1 MKVGNRMKGGRR
13 EDRVNARIEK
23 MVAKINKLEAENKQL
38 KSDLMHIMRERSFQW
53 KLLIE

>member
-23 MVAKINKLEAENKQL
+23 MVAKINKTSEK
-38 KSDLMHIMRERSFQW
+38 
-53 KLLIE
+53 

>member
-38 KSDLMHIMRERSFQW
+38 KSDLIHIMRERSFQW
-53 KLLIE
+53 K